1 MTRQTRA
8 RRSLQ
13 ALVVSIAALGL
24 VATAAVPAGAA
35 PTGSPTGSPSTSA
48 PAPTDPSTPQP
59 SASQPT
65 PSATSTSAPGPEASA
80 TADPS
85 TAPTPAPT
93 TAPSTARGSSPA
105 PTIAAPTAP
114 AVDSWATKPYLGWSS
129 YSMQVYSGDSK
140 WITADQIIA
149 QSDAMKTKLGKAGYD
164 RINVDSGWND
174 GVDANGRPTPS
185 ATLYPRGLKKV
196 IDHVHANGQK
206 FGLYFIPGISP
217 DVYEKAY
224 PIANAPGCT
233 THDIVKQPL
242 QQADYWKI
250 GYRIDFANPCA
261 QKYVDSI
268 VDQLAAW
275 GVNFVKFDSVTP
287 GSGVSDLSLDARDD
301 VAAWSK
307 ALKAKSIWFE
317 LSWALDIDYADTW
330 KQYANG
336 WRVEW
341 DVECYCAGVA
351 LTQWDNI
358 ARLFPR
364 AADWWRHAGPGGWN
378 DFDSL
383 DVGNGTMDGLTKDER
398 RTATTLWAIS
408 AAPMYVGNDLTK
420 LDQYGVDLLTN
431 KEVVGVNQTGTPA
444 QPVSTATD
452 KQVWYAPNADGSYTV
467 ALFNLGRTDADVTAN
482 WSDLGLTG
490 AASVRDLWAGKDLGT
505 FDTTFTGQTV
515 PIHGARLLKVT
526 PKKGTAVA
534 LNDDAQR
541 VQYTGAWTRNG
552 GLEVPATTQQL
563 PVAVGDSAAGQV
575 PTPPASSRVVAVND
589 GDAGIVYSGS
599 WGQSG
604 GRGFGDFRDDVHYVE
619 ADGSSFQY
627 TFTGTGIDYVTEL
640 DPSQGDV
647 DVYLDGQFQK
657 TVSTGR
663 DAGQPRLAQQVAWS
677 VGGLPNGSHTLR
689 VVKKSGAFMLLD
701 KLDVTLES
709 LLQPDVAVFDKASP
723 ADVPVTLLRDGGELA
738 GIVRD
743 GSALKKGADYTV
755 SGSTVTLRAQYLAG
769 LPDGTAALGFQ
780 FRGDAHDDVH
790 ATTKDGD
797 RVDLAFR
804 GTGVSWIGDTGPDQG
819 KAAVYIDG
827 RLAKTVDTRSDARRT
842 GRTLFSVDGLRDGD
856 HRITVVK
863 VSGDVL
869 RHDIFQYTVKKP

>member
-8 RRSLQ
+8 RRGLR
-13 ALVVSIAALGL
+13 ALIVSVAALGL
-24 VATAAVPAGAA
+24 VAAAAAAPAGAT
-35 PTGSPTGSPSTSA
+35 PTGTPSPEPTGT
-48 PAPTDPSTPQP
+48 PAATATPT
-59 SASQPT
+59 
-65 PSATSTSAPGPEASA
+65 ATS
-80 TADPS
+80 
-85 TAPTPAPT
+85 TPAPT
-93 TAPSTARGSSPA
+93 PTPTGAAPESPVATPTAAPSASPA
-105 PTIAAPTAP
+105 ATAKPGAKPAPIIQPPAAPP
-114 AVDSWATKPYLGWSS
+114 VDAWAKTPYLGWSS
-129 YSMQVYSGDSK
+129 YSMQVYSGDPK

-149 QSDAMKTKLGKAGYD
+149 QSDAMKAKLGKAGYD
-164 RINVDSGWND
+164 YINVDSGWND

-185 ATLYPRGLKKV
+185 ATLYPQGLKKV

-206 FGLYFIPGISP
+206 FGLYLIPGISP
-217 DVYEKAY
+217 GVYEKAY

-250 GYRIDFANPCA
+250 GYRIDFSNPCA

-275 GVNFVKFDSVTP
+275 GVNFLKFDSVTP

-301 VAAWSK
+301 VAAWSQ
-307 ALKAKSIWFE
+307 ALKKKNIWFE
-317 LSWALDIDYADTW
+317 LSWALDINYADTW

-341 DVECYCAGVA
+341 DVECYCSGVA

-383 DVGNGTMDGLTKDER
+383 DVGNGTMDGLTRDER

-420 LDQYGVDLLTN
+420 LDQFGVDLLTN
-431 KEVVGVNQTGTPA
+431 REVVAVNQAGTPA

-452 KQVWYAPNADGSYTV
+452 KQVWFAPNADGSYTV
-467 ALFNLGRTDADVTAN
+467 ALFNLGRTDADITAN

-490 AASVRDLWAGKDLGT
+490 PATVRDLWAGKDLGT
-505 FDTTFTGQTV
+505 FDTKFTGETV
-515 PIHGARLLKVT
+515 PIHGTRLLKVT
-526 PKKGTAVA
+526 PKKGSTVA

-541 VQYTGAWTRNG
+541 VQYTGDWSRNG

-563 PVAVGDSAAGQV
+563 PVAVGDSSGGQV

-589 GDAGIVYSGS
+589 NDSGIAYSGS

-604 GRGFGDFRDDVHYVE
+604 GRGFGDYDDDVHYVE

-640 DPSQGDV
+640 DQSQGDV

-663 DAGQPRLAQQVAWS
+663 DAGQPRQTQQAVWS
-677 VGGLPNGSHTLR
+677 VSGLPNGSHTLR

-709 LLQPDVAVFDKASP
+709 LLQPDVAVFDKAAP

-738 GIVRD
+738 GISRD
-743 GSALKKGADYTV
+743 GSALKKGTDYTV
-755 SGSTVTLRAQYLAG
+755 SGSTVTLRAGYLAG
-769 LPDGTAALGFQ
+769 LANGTASLAFQ
-780 FRGDAHDDVH
+780 FRGDARDDVH

-797 RVDLAFR
+797 RVDLVFR
-804 GTGVSWIGDTGPDQG
+804 GTGVSWIGATAPDQG
-819 KAAVYIDG
+819 TAAVYIDG
-827 RLAKTVDTRSDARRT
+827 RLAKTVDTRSDTRRT
-842 GRTLFSVDGLRDGD
+842 GRTLFSVDGLRDGE
-856 HRITVVK
+856 HRITVQK

-869 RHDIFQYTVKKP
+869 RNDVLQYTVKK

>member
-8 RRSLQ
+8 RRGLT
-13 ALVVSIAALGL
+13 ALVATIAALGL
-24 VATAAVPAGAA
+24 VAAAAAPAGA
-35 PTGSPTGSPSTSA
+35 SPTDTPTPTPTSA
-48 PAPTDPSTPQP
+48 
-59 SASQPT
+59 
-65 PSATSTSAPGPEASA
+65 A
-80 TADPS
+80 TAAPA
-85 TAPTPAPT
+85 TAPASAPT
-93 TAPSTARGSSPA
+93 TAPA
-105 PTIAAPTAP
+105 PDA
-114 AVDSWATKPYLGWSS
+114 WALKPYMGWSS
-129 YSMQVYSGDSK
+129 YSMQVYTGNPK
-140 WITADQIIA
+140 WITADQLIA
-149 QSDAMKTKLGKAGYD
+149 QSDAMHAKLQKAGYNY
-164 RINVDSGWND
+164 INVDSGWTD
-174 GVDANGRPTPS
+174 HVDANGRPAPS
-185 ATLYPRGLKKV
+185 DTLYPQGLKKV

-206 FGLYFIPGISP
+206 FGVYLIPGISP

-250 GYRIDFANPCA
+250 GYRIDFTNPCA

-268 VDQLAAW
+268 ADQLSAW
-275 GVNFVKFDSVTP
+275 GVNFLKFDSVTP

-307 ALKAKSIWFE
+307 ALKKRGIWFE
-317 LSWALDIDYADTW
+317 LSWALDINYADTW

-383 DVGNGTMDGLTKDER
+383 DVGNGTMDGLTQDER

-420 LDQYGVDLLTN
+420 LDQFGVDLLTN
-431 KEVVGVNQTGTPA
+431 REVVAVNQTGTPA
-444 QPVSTATD
+444 QPVSTSTD

-467 ALFNLGRTDADVTAN
+467 ALFNLGRTDSDITAN

-505 FDTTFTGQTV
+505 FASKFTGQTI
-515 PIHGARLLKVT
+515 PIHGVRLLKVT
-526 PKKGTAVA
+526 PQKGSTMA

-541 VQYTGAWTRNG
+541 VTYDGSWTRNG
-552 GLEVPATTQQL
+552 GNEVPATTQPLQ
-563 PVAVGDSAAGQV
+563 VAVGNSSAGQV
-575 PTPPASSRVVAVND
+575 PTPPASGRIVAVND
-589 GDAGIVYSGS
+589 DDPAIAYSGS
-599 WGQSG
+599 WGQSR
-604 GRGFGDFRDDVHYVE
+604 GRGFGDYKDDVHYVE
-619 ADGSSFQY
+619 GDGSSFQY

-640 DPSQGDV
+640 DESQGDV

-663 DAGQPRLAQQVAWS
+663 DAGQPRQAQQAVWS
-677 VGGLPNGSHTLR
+677 VSDLPNGSHTLR
-689 VVKKSGAFMLLD
+689 VVKKSGSYMLVD
-701 KLDVTLES
+701 KLDVTLAS
-709 LLQPDVAVFDKASP
+709 LLQPDTAVFDKAKP

-738 GIVRD
+738 SITNSGA
-743 GSALKKGADYTV
+743 ALKRGTDYSV
-755 SGSTVTLRAQYLAG
+755 SGTTVTIRSSYLAG
-769 LPDGTAALGFQ
+769 LADGTVALGFQ
-780 FRGDAHDDVH
+780 FRGDAHDDIH
-790 ATTKDGD
+790 ATAKNGD
-797 RVDLAFR
+797 TVGLAFR
-804 GTGVSWIGDTGPDQG
+804 GTGVSCIGATSPDQG
-819 KAAVYIDG
+819 KAEVYLDG
-827 RLAKTVDTRSDARRT
+827 KLVKTVDTHSDSRRT
-842 GRTLFSVDGLRDGD
+842 GQTLFSVSGLRDGD
-856 HRITVVK
+856 HRI
-863 VSGDVL
+863 S
-869 RHDIFQYTVKKP
+869 VKKCRVTCCGKTSSSTP

>member
-8 RRSLQ
+8 QRGLR
-13 ALVVSIAALGL
+13 AVVVAIAALGL
-24 VATAAVPAGAA
+24 VAGAAAPAGAT
-35 PTGSPTGSPSTSA
+35 PTGSPTGT
-48 PAPTDPSTPQP
+48 PTGT
-59 SASQPT
+59 PT
-65 PSATSTSAPGPEASA
+65 PAATATGSPTADPTAKP

-85 TAPTPAPT
+85 ADPTSEPAPQ
-93 TAPSTARGSSPA
+93 STAAREKAAPKPSATPKPTASPSAA
-105 PTIAAPTAP
+105 PTIQPPAAP
-114 AVDSWATKPYLGWSS
+114 AVDSWAKTPYLGWSS
-129 YSMQVYSGDSK
+129 YSMQVYTGNPK

-149 QSDAMKTKLGKAGYD
+149 QSDAMKAKLGKAGYD
-164 RINVDSGWND
+164 YINVDSGWND

-185 ATLYPRGLKKV
+185 ATLYPQGLTKV

-206 FGLYFIPGISP
+206 FGLYLIPGISP
-217 DVYEKAY
+217 EVYEKAY

-233 THDIVKQPL
+233 THDIAKQPL

-275 GVNFVKFDSVTP
+275 GVNFLKFDSVTP

-301 VAAWSK
+301 VAAWSS
-307 ALKAKSIWFE
+307 ALKKKNIWFE

-351 LTQWDNI
+351 LTEWNNI

-420 LDQYGVDLLTN
+420 LDQFGIDLLTN
-431 KEVVGVNQTGTPA
+431 KEVVAVDQAGTPA

-467 ALFNLGRTDADVTAN
+467 ALFNLGRTDADITAN
-482 WSDLGLTG
+482 WSDLGLSG
-490 AASVRDLWAGKDLGT
+490 AATVRDLWAGKDLGT
-505 FDTTFTGQTV
+505 FDTKFTGETV
-515 PIHGARLLKVT
+515 PIHGVRLLKIT
-526 PKKGTAVA
+526 PKKGTTVA

-541 VQYTGAWTRNG
+541 VTYTGEWARNG
-552 GLEVPATTQQL
+552 GREVPATTQPLQ
-563 PVAVGDSAAGQV
+563 VAVGDSASGQV
-575 PTPPASSRVVAVND
+575 PTPPASGRVVAVND

-604 GRGFGDFRDDVHYVE
+604 GRGLGDYKDDVHYVE
-619 ADGSSFQY
+619 ADGSAFQY

-640 DPSQGDV
+640 DASQGDV

-663 DAGQPRLAQQVAWS
+663 AAGEPRQSQQAVWS
-677 VGGLPNGSHTLR
+677 VSGLPNGSHTLR
-689 VVKKSGAFMLLD
+689 VVKKSGQFMLLD
-701 KLDVTLES
+701 KLDVTLET
-709 LLQPDVAVFDKASP
+709 LLQPDTAVFDKAAP
-723 ADVPVTLLRDGGELA
+723 ADLAIGLLRDGGELT

-743 GSALKKGADYTV
+743 GTALRKGTDYTV
-755 SGSTVTLRAQYLAG
+755 SGSTVTLGAAYLAG
-769 LPDGTAALGFQ
+769 LPNGTASLGFQ
-780 FRGDAHDDVH
+780 FRGDAHDDIH
-790 ATTKDGD
+790 ATTKNGD
-797 RVDLAFR
+797 RVDLVFR
-804 GTGVSWIGDTGPDQG
+804 GTGVSWVGATAPDQG
-819 KAAVYIDG
+819 AAAVYVDG
-827 RLAKTVDTRSDARRT
+827 KLATTVDTRSDTRRT
-842 GRTLFSVDGLRDGD
+842 GRTLFSVDGLRDGE

-869 RHDIFQYTVKKP
+869 RHDVFRYTVKK